1 MRQRE
6 VMVDLPET
14 STTSPR
20 RFRFTLWTMFI
31 ALTMAAS
38 AVWLFMEYA
47 GFVGLFFAIT
57 VLSAAWRVLRGNKA
71 EAAGYLAI
79 FAIAWVALQFFGP
92 YTTLRNRVVWVI
104 GTERL
109 QEWAVEVLDDPPP
122 VDADGMALLDPDSV
136 PEDIRTVVGVGS
148 QYMCQTMARRIESR
162 CGTAGDSTTGA
173 FTLDA
178 PVTHRTIPISTTGSP
193 MGSGGSKAAHSLC

>member
-6 VMVDLPET
+6 VMVDSLDDNGTP
-14 STTSPR
+14 PR
-20 RFRFTLWTMFI
+20 RLRFTLWTMFI

-38 AVWLFMEYA
+38 AIWLFMEYA

-71 EAAGYLAI
+71 EAAGYLAV
-79 FAIAWVALQFFGP
+79 FAVAWVALQFFGP

-136 PEDIRTVVGVGS
+136 PEDIRSVAG
-148 QYMCQTMARRIESR
+148 RRITVYVSDDGSEDRISLR
-162 CGTAGDSTTGA
+162 HGGGFYYWGLYVGRPGYTPHYPNQYDRIADGIWGFQGGA
-173 FTLDA
+173 
-178 PVTHRTIPISTTGSP
+178 
-193 MGSGGSKAAHSLC
+193 